1 MCLPH
6 DVVAVTIA
14 IAPMFFGRVSDLRI
28 RLNQNFLERSPK
40 IWFTHTQVHKYT
52 QIHTYTSAKRPSHRN
67 VKLCYV
73 YKSYCYKITHI
84 TWCVAILWLVS
95 DLSTALSACKF
106 FINKQMMKMAKMK
119 RT

>member
-40 IWFTHTQVHKYT
+40 IWFTYTHKYT
-52 QIHTYTSAKRPSHRN
+52 HTHRQNGHRIATLNYVMCTNLTVTRSHISHGA
-67 VKLCYV
+67 LPFFG
-73 YKSYCYKITHI
+73 S
-84 TWCVAILWLVS
+84 LVIS
-95 DLSTALSACKF
+95 VRVNFS
-106 FINKQMMKMAKMK
+106 
-119 RT
+119 